1 MALSAPAPHH
11 QAPMVNEARPFSQEP
26 PLGDSR
32 ARLPLL
38 ALAAA
43 GEVLLW
49 ALNCICFPA
58 QGPLTLSLE
67 PWTVARQPLVLGPAQ
82 QLRLP
87 VLCCPLLF
95 PKPARPPS
103 AARQTE
109 QQKY

>member
-1 MALSAPAPHH
+1 MGAQGSPTWEDAGPCRKGRIWRERMAEMALSAPAPHH

-58 QGPLTLSLE
+58 QGPLTLSHWS
-67 PWTVARQPLVLGPAQ
+67 PG
-82 QLRLP
+82 
-87 VLCCPLLF
+87 LLHGNHL
-95 PKPARPPS
+95 S
-103 AARQTE
+103 
-109 QQKY
+109 